1 MNVRFLF
8 CGLMQLAATVSIA
21 QTVDYSVV
29 SVNEESGANFTRV
42 TSDNDYVC
50 MPKVKRSA
58 RGLDWLSNRILDVSV
73 DGSRLAYLSDRGN
86 TTNIFI
92 KDIDRMGS
100 SVQRTNR
107 QNVLDFSYSPDGKKI
122 CFSEMVGKT
131 TRLFITDASK
141 GYMCRQ
147 ITTNDA
153 DYTPVYSYDMGNI
166 YFSRREKQGMSV
178 WSYNMKDNFL
188 SNVTGGMNPCPVKG
202 ERAIYCVRP
211 SGNGRNE
218 IWKVNYETGVEECV
232 VADAEHSFTSPILS
246 PNGRWLL
253 FVGSSTINGGKF
265 TYQNTDLFAC
275 RIDGSGFTQLTYHAA
290 DDLSPVW
297 SRDGKYIY
305 FVSQRGSST
314 GTANVWR
321 MNFNLQ

>member
-153 DYTPVYSYDMGNI
+153 DYTPVYSYAMGNI
-166 YFSRREKQGMSV
+166 YFSRREKQGMSIR
-178 WSYNMKDNFL
+178 L
-188 SNVTGGMNPCPVKG
+188 MN
-202 ERAIYCVRP
+202 
-211 SGNGRNE
+211 
-218 IWKVNYETGVEECV
+218 
-232 VADAEHSFTSPILS
+232 SFSL
-246 PNGRWLL
+246 
-253 FVGSSTINGGKF
+253 
-265 TYQNTDLFAC
+265 
-275 RIDGSGFTQLTYHAA
+275 
-290 DDLSPVW
+290 
-297 SRDGKYIY
+297 
-305 FVSQRGSST
+305 
-314 GTANVWR
+314 
-321 MNFNLQ
+321 

>member
-188 SNVTGGMNPCPVKG
+188 SNVTGGMNPCSVKG

-290 DDLSPVW
+290 ETSVLYGAVTEN
-297 SRDGKYIY
+297 IY
-305 FVSQRGSST
+305 TLCRSAEALQ
-314 GTANVWR
+314 AHR
-321 MNFNLQ
+321 MFGA